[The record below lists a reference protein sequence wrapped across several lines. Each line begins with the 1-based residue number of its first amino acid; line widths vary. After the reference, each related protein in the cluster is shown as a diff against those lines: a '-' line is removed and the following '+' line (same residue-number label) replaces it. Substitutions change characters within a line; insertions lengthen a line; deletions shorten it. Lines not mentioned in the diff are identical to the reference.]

1 MRRFVRIS
9 IGSLLILLGVIGLF
23 LPVLQGWLF
32 MGLGVVMLA
41 RDLPLFVRI
50 IDWIT
55 DRYPG
60 FGRVL
65 QRLRG
70 SPPTCAK

>member
-1 MRRFVRIS
+1 M
-9 IGSLLILLGVIGLF
+9 GSLLIFFGVAGLI
-23 LPVLQGWLF
+23 LPVLPGWLF

-41 RDLPLFVRI
+41 RDVPLVVRI

-70 SPPTCAK
+70 SPPNCAE